1 MVLIKK
7 KRTKGQK
14 DFKREKER
22 EREREPVAPYSNQP
36 LHFLH
41 HLSKQQEVE
50 VRKRTKSRMFI

>member
-22 EREREPVAPYSNQP
+22 EREPVVLYSNQP
-36 LHFLH
+36 LHYLH